1 MESSDVA
8 KFRQCVLDGAWD
20 SADEVLM
27 RLGFADDEA
36 LWVRIL
42 RSQMV
47 ACTHAVQSAKFL
59 ISQQKYLELLE
70 ARKTAA
76 ALHILREELAP
87 LSTEPDQLH
96 SLSRSVSPSLTA
108 LTQPTTLFISLLMC
122 QDSPELR
129 QRAGWDGA
137 SGTSRRRLLVNLQS
151 TYIVDTRSALLL
163 TGCARLQDLFP
174 HPS

>member
-27 RLGFADDEA
+27 RLGFVDDEA

-42 RSQMV
+42 SSQ
-47 ACTHAVQSAKFL
+47 AVSSSYAAQSAKFL

-76 ALHILREELAP
+76 ALHILRGELAP

-96 SLSRSVSPSLTA
+96 SLSRSVPLYSISLSQLTA
-108 LTQPTTLFISLLMC
+108 LSNSLLMC
-122 QDSPELR
+122 QDSSELR

-137 SGTSRRRLLVNLQS
+137 AGTSRRRLLVNLQS
-151 TYIVDTRSALLL
+151 AYDGDSCTTR
-163 TGCARLQDLFP
+163 P
-174 HPS
+174 